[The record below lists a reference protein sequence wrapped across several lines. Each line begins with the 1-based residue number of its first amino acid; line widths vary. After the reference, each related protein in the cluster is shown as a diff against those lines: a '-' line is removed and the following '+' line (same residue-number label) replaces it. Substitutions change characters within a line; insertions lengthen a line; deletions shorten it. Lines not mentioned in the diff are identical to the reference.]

1 MIISVLW
8 YFLKIKLTILVVN
21 NMTEVLLSIDQSL
34 THTACVVW
42 HNNKPVHKVV
52 LRTQST
58 SAKEKKPGAVSF
70 ATAAERID
78 WICKQVRYYIHT
90 HHVDTVVMEGLS
102 FGSRGDAT
110 RELAGLFYGLE
121 IMLWDA
127 LADCENDGL
136 FKVYT
141 VTPTTAKKFAR
152 SHLPEGLAFEEQK
165 KLDKKTGKE
174 HTVKKPV
181 TMDKKL
187 MVKACDYA
195 EPGFLDDYN
204 LTKGKADLADAY
216 WIGRSHLEGLS
227 QSVK

>member
-1 MIISVLW
+1 MVE
-8 YFLKIKLTILVVN
+8 T
-21 NMTEVLLSIDQSL
+21 LLSIDQSL

-42 HNNKPVHKVV
+42 HNDKPVHKIV

-58 SAKEKKPGAVSF
+58 SAKEKKPGTVSF

-78 WICKQVRYYIHT
+78 WICKQVGYYIHT
-90 HHVDTVVMEGLS
+90 HGVDTVVMEGLS

-121 IMLWDA
+121 VMFMDA
-127 LADCENDGL
+127 LADCTNDGL
-136 FKVYT
+136 CKVYT
-141 VTPTTAKKFAR
+141 VTPTTVKKFAR
-152 SHLPEGLAFEEQK
+152 STLSEDLAFEDHK
-165 KLDKKTGKE
+165 KLDKRTGKE
-174 HTVKKPV
+174 HTVRKPV

-187 MVKACDYA
+187 MVKACENA

-204 LTKGKADLADAY
+204 LTQGKADLADAY

-227 QSVK
+227 RSVK